1 MKKTKIPGLIPILPP
16 FIGHQA
22 IQLFALIAMLLEV
35 RDVAALELCEAVGG
49 GDIGRVESLLATGVD
64 PNARFDNLDS
74 VFSGVAEAWASDGK
88 SAKPPL
94 FNDDQTEQPALRR
107 ATGESEGGCSYLD
120 KPKAAQI
127 MSALLQHGA
136 DPYALYREPIL
147 QYRYLRLYPGQTRDE
162 EVYDESTDL
171 DQVGFARR
179 GIIEKAL
186 RLELKRRHLEQ
197 GVYDPNR
204 DEFIRNFEDRLDD
217 LIEYLDLSVNYG
229 VRSVIH
235 ALLEGGMFV
244 QPIFDFLGDTLDVD
258 RRDPQGRT
266 LFLAACR
273 STVGPDAATSGVYG
287 GLSTIDYDTGIHENP
302 YPQPDN
308 PWREFE
314 AKNSKACTG
323 PTFLSFFISHGANLL
338 AVDNYGKNALHL
350 LFTYTDRAHTSL
362 PPPIDT
368 TLTHLIKNCPSLIN
382 QPDKAG
388 LYPLHLAIWRMNSIM
403 LPRRESPASI
413 YHFESAVDS
422 LLAANANTAVRDGRG
437 NTVLHYLAGSRLG
450 EMDRMGDE
458 QRRLLRRFLKDGVDP
473 KARNAEGMTALEI
486 FCTVSYD
493 EFGDVGFYDRY
504 FAIGQ
509 DVIDQFEKAG
519 YNIKETNTKGQT
531 LLHLVAGLTSPEN
544 PSFSALPWF
553 QLLRSKGLDPM
564 ARDGEGKTPIDIGEE
579 NESINA
585 WWKKERES
593 MDKGCVQ

>member
-1 MKKTKIPGLIPILPP
+1 
-16 FIGHQA
+16 
-22 IQLFALIAMLLEV
+22 MLLEV
-35 RDVAALELCEAVGG
+35 RDVAALELWEAVG
-49 GDIGRVESLLATGVD
+49 DGRIDCVKSLLAAGVN
-64 PNARFDNLDS
+64 PNARFDDLES
-74 VFSGVAEAWASDGK
+74 VFSGVAEDWASEEK

-94 FNDDQTEQPALRR
+94 FNPDQTEQPALRR
-107 ATGESEGGCSYLD
+107 ASTCGYPD
-120 KPKAAQI
+120 KPKATHL
-127 MSALLQHGA
+127 MTALLQHGA
-136 DPYALYREPIL
+136 DPYALYRQPL
-147 QYRYLRLYPGQTRDE
+147 LKYRCVGLYPGQTRDE
-162 EVYDESTDL
+162 EVDDEASSL
-171 DQVGFARR
+171 DQRGFARR

-186 RLELKRRHLEQ
+186 RLERKRRHLEQ
-197 GVYDPNR
+197 GVYDPSL
-204 DEFIRNFEDRLDD
+204 DEFIRDFEGSLDD
-217 LIEYLDLSVNYG
+217 CIEYLDLPVNYG

-244 QPIFDFLGDTLDVD
+244 QPIFDFLGDTLDVE

-273 STVGPDAATSGVYG
+273 SIVGPDAATSGVYG

-308 PWREFE
+308 PWKGFE

-323 PTFLSFFISHGANLL
+323 PTFLSFFMSCGANLL

-350 LFTYTDRAHTSL
+350 LFTYTDCAWTNL

-368 TLTHLIKNCPSLIN
+368 TLAHLIKKCPSLIN

-403 LPRRESPASI
+403 LPERQSPASV
-413 YHFESAVDS
+413 YHFETAVDS

-450 EMDRMGDE
+450 ERDRMGDK
-458 QRRLLRRFLKDGVDP
+458 QRRFLREFLKDGVDP
-473 KARNAEGMTALEI
+473 RARNAEGMTALEI
-486 FCTVSYD
+486 FCTVSHD
-493 EFGDVGFYDRY
+493 GFGDEDFYNRY

-531 LLHLVAGLTSPEN
+531 LLHLVAGLTSPEFE
-544 PSFSALPWF
+544 SWCAWPWF

-564 ARDGEGKTPIDIGEE
+564 AKDREGKTPIDIAED
-579 NESINA
+579 NDSINV
-585 WWKKERES
+585 WWQEERES
-593 MDKGCVQ
+593 MAA